1 MKKITTENYYKPDDI
16 IKNFGAVNFETGE
29 QWAVTEDDILNF
41 VDKITIDELVPDD
54 IKELIEVSKA
64 LYAYG
69 YLYWTFFT
77 LSQEQSY
84 KAFEAAISSVHKRVY
99 GSNFST
105 RGKKRL
111 QLSDMIQKLIN
122 SGNIPHE
129 KKARYDAIRELRNM
143 SFHPSM
149 QSQWGLVAYDTVFQ
163 VIEEINSLFQ
173 TLEKQN

>member
-1 MKKITTENYYKPDDI
+1 MKKITTENYFKPDAT
-16 IKNFGAVNFETGE
+16 IKDFGAVNFETGE
-29 QWAVTEDDILNF
+29 QWAVTEVDILNY
-41 VDKITIDELVPDD
+41 VDRIKIDEKVPDD

-84 KAFEAAISSVHKRVY
+84 KAFEAAISSAHKTVY
-99 GSNFST
+99 GSNYST
-105 RGKKRL
+105 RGNKRL
-111 QLSDMIQKLIN
+111 QLSDMIQRLIN
-122 SGNIPHE
+122 REIIPHE
-129 KKARYDAIRELRNM
+129 KKAKYDAIRGLRNM

-149 QSQWGLVAYDTVFQ
+149 QSQWGLSAYDTVFQ
-163 VIEEINSLFQ
+163 IVGEINNLFQ